1 MNYYKAVFD
10 LGRPVE
16 VKIPEEKDILQ
27 KMQADPQFATPP
39 VAYADFQS
47 ALELQ
52 DKGFSKKENRI
63 LPEKLEVS
71 GWVEPE
77 GFEPSSKH
85 QTCGPSTCL
94 FST

>member
-47 ALELQ
+47 ALC
-52 DKGFSKKENRI
+52 RI
-63 LPEKLEVS
+63 RHWPLH
-71 GWVEPE
+71 
-77 GFEPSSKH
+77 SSF
-85 QTCGPSTCL
+85 TYSLTAL
-94 FST
+94 YVAITVL